1 MKQFRLETRAGFEP
15 PRLRHAHCPLSR
27 LCHVN
32 LPAPSH
38 APGPLEGGAGD
49 LGARLGVDVL
59 AANTLAVLGAGD
71 LGLIALAVVLKTPGP
86 LAVTALV
93 MSSVALRRV
102 FTNLGLESIGIS
114 VKTLF
119 DGPMKC
125 S

>member
-1 MKQFRLETRAGFEP
+1 M
-15 PRLRHAHCPLSR
+15 
-27 LCHVN
+27 
-32 LPAPSH
+32 
-38 APGPLEGGAGD
+38 GAGD

-119 DGPMKC
+119 DGPIKC